1 MALVHSVLRCIAATP
16 TFRPTLDCVYRVATA
31 ERAKNVP
38 LFFPKEKKIENPFSS
53 DSPHPTFLTPA
64 STVADMHACTP
75 GTLHG
80 THNRALAKKKK
91 AKMVALLLPFLFCS
105 TESDSLGGAPVLPR
119 EGSSW
124 TDSGRSMDTFYSAD
138 GATQWQ
144 PVLGDAMHYHHGVF
158 EESELNAKHI
168 SDQQA
173 CDPPTP
179 AATIFSRPAPCNLPL
194 LPLIPLPRR
203 AARAA
208 RCAQRVSFPERKM
221 REIIVIVR
229 KRRIDRRSS
238 SL

>member
-1 MALVHSVLRCIAATP
+1 MSPFFFRKRRRLKTRLALTVPTP
-16 TFRPTLDCVYRVATA
+16 H
-31 ERAKNVP
+31 
-38 LFFPKEKKIENPFSS
+38 FSH
-53 DSPHPTFLTPA
+53 PHPPSRTCTRAHPA
-64 STVADMHACTP
+64 HCTAH
-75 GTLHG
+75 TIVLWQ
-80 THNRALAKKKK
+80 KKK